1 MVCVRRASLDVH
13 FSFRHLTLIRAS
25 FFSLAPVGRTFFSA
39 VHKFSFTYAKK
50 RTAKKLQIP
59 FYVYRFMKIQFKI
72 CIYSACRFTLFGLGF
87 DGITVCEANRRAKAQ
102 RKWFSFVCKE
112 RHVNPLKMS
121 KMANQSPFIDT
132 CLLKFNMKKTMHR
145 HTSMQRRYMLM
156 FILYTGNRAK
166 NANSMGSWESI
177 NMFTEAHST
186 HQSIGWSNL
195 WKTSNA
201 QIQNRD
207 VFAWNGSYNVEELN
221 WIA

>member
-145 HTSMQRRYMLM
+145 HINATPLHADV
-156 FILYTGNRAK
+156 YTIHRQQSKKCQFNGFMR
-166 NANSMGSWESI
+166 EYQYV
-177 NMFTEAHST
+177 HRST
-186 HQSIGWSNL
+186 
-195 WKTSNA
+195 
-201 QIQNRD
+201 
-207 VFAWNGSYNVEELN
+207 
-221 WIA
+221 